1 MRQRHL
7 AWRRLPS
14 RAAKVGPEWRVS
26 SSSPSSFLIPL
37 KELLPA
43 AAAIMVT
50 LAETR
55 PRPARG
61 AFVQQS
67 SATVAN
73 MPRTRTIGIYE
84 RSMRTHSSH
93 FQMSRNLMQKVSLPR
108 SLPRSV
114 CLSVCRIFPDRAGT
128 AAAAAGAGGDAAAGA
143 AKDELPPLRPIGCY
157 SGGVFDL
164 QKWAYF

>member
-1 MRQRHL
+1 MAAVAVSCRKSGPR
-7 AWRRLPS
+7 WRL
-14 RAAKVGPEWRVS
+14 PEWRVS

-114 CLSVCRIFPDRAGT
+114 CLSVCRIFPDRAEAAAGGDAVAAKDEFPFARS
-128 AAAAAGAGGDAAAGA
+128 AAAAAAAAS
-143 AKDELPPLRPIGCY
+143 LI
-157 SGGVFDL
+157 
-164 QKWAYF
+164 